1 MRMEKE
7 LDHMLEGLEASN
19 RESCKRHFMKI
30 IETSIMRNQPD
41 KYVRSLLMEMYTEM
55 LGMRGDAKNFA
66 MGMQTL
72 LDEQQRR
79 KQEACFIYRVG
90 I

>member
-55 LGMRGDAKNFA
+55 LGMRAAAEKA
-66 MGMQTL
+66 RSVSTYQTGA
-72 LDEQQRR
+72 ER
-79 KQEACFIYRVG
+79 ES
-90 I
+90 

>member
-55 LGMRGDAKNFA
+55 LGMRGNADFVGRAAAEKA
-66 MGMQTL
+66 RSVSTYQTGA
-72 LDEQQRR
+72 ER
-79 KQEACFIYRVG
+79 ES
-90 I
+90 